1 MINNNLVEIKNNT
14 IVVSSL
20 QIAEH
25 FDKRHCDV
33 LRLLNA
39 LLRSANKQRLSKHFF
54 KSNYKDETGKNNT
67 MYLMDRD
74 GFSLLVMSFKGEKAL
89 KWKLD
94 FIDAFNAMEQEIQ
107 HKEYQAS
114 LAKSSENELLRKKV
128 EQLKKDKFDISIQ
141 VDLAIRERRNLETEL
156 EIQEKVINN
165 IKKAYIE
172 KFEKDK
178 NNITN
183 TNTEMDEWNKM
194 RLAQLEVYIKSV
206 IEAVK
211 IRGSIGMKDIQ
222 RINKFV
228 DDLI

>member
-1 MINNNLVEIKNNT
+1 MDNQNNLVHMFKNQV
-14 IVVSSL
+14 VVSSVQL
-20 QIAEH
+20 AEH
-25 FDKRHCDV
+25 FDKRHCDI

-89 KWKLD
+89 QWKLD

-165 IKKAYIE
+165 IKKLIS
-172 KFEKDK
+172 K
-178 NNITN
+178 NLR
-183 TNTEMDEWNKM
+183 K
-194 RLAQLEVYIKSV
+194 IKT
-206 IEAVK
+206 ILL
-211 IRGSIGMKDIQ
+211 IQ
-222 RINKFV
+222 KWMNGTK
-228 DDLI
+228 

>member
-1 MINNNLVEIKNNT
+1 MINNNLVEIKNNRV
-14 IVVSSL
+14 VVSSL

-25 FDKRHCDV
+25 FDKEHKNV
-33 LRLLNA
+33 LRLLSS
-39 LLRSANKQRLSKHFF
+39 LLSSANKQRLSKHFF

-67 MYLMDRD
+67 MYLMNRD
-74 GFSLLVMSFKGEKAL
+74 GFSLLVMGFTGDKAL
-89 KWKLD
+89 KWTLD

-183 TNTEMDEWNKM
+183 TEMDEWNKM
-194 RLAQLEVYIKSV
+194 RLAQLKVYIKSV